1 MKVSASIAPDSCR
14 LFCGAAV
21 VFCVVSSIPFA
32 IQGIMR
38 KRVCRGIVLLFFLY
52 PAVAIQVF
60 LLERVCRC
68 TEPQKERRFPSAI
81 QVISRKRVCRC
92 IVSLLFL
99 YPAVALQ
106 VFPLEMVC
114 RCTEPQKER
123 RFLFAIREILR
134 KRVYRCTEPL
144 HRTSARTLCSE
155 PRHGLK
161 GKLRFAVGGGCSEL
175 FLKSAPW
182 MNLMNGHMRIGQA
195 SDAFLMREVALGRRD
210 ALKVIMDRYM
220 TMVSRT
226 AYRIMCDRPDSED
239 ITREV
244 FIMVWRNASSYDG
257 RYSVSTWLYGITCNF
272 CLKRLRR
279 RRIMEL
285 FSIRPSVYE
294 SSAPAAM
301 SPEEDF
307 ITKETWA
314 IFCRASLEL
323 SPRQRIVF
331 TLLDL
336 EGLSAE
342 EVISITGMT
351 TDEVKD
357 NLHIARKKIR
367 QELER
372 YGKVR

>member
-1 MKVSASIAPDSCR
+1 
-14 LFCGAAV
+14 
-21 VFCVVSSIPFA
+21 
-32 IQGIMR
+32 
-38 KRVCRGIVLLFFLY
+38 
-52 PAVAIQVF
+52 
-60 LLERVCRC
+60 
-68 TEPQKERRFPSAI
+68 
-81 QVISRKRVCRC
+81 
-92 IVSLLFL
+92 
-99 YPAVALQ
+99 
-106 VFPLEMVC
+106 
-114 RCTEPQKER
+114 
-123 RFLFAIREILR
+123 
-134 KRVYRCTEPL
+134 
-144 HRTSARTLCSE
+144 
-155 PRHGLK
+155 
-161 GKLRFAVGGGCSEL
+161 
-175 FLKSAPW
+175 
-182 MNLMNGHMRIGQA
+182 MNGHMRIGQA
-195 SDAFLMREVALGRRD
+195 SDASLVREVVLGRRE
-210 ALKVIMDRYM
+210 ALKVVMDRYM

-244 FIMVWRNASSYDG
+244 FIIVWRNASSYDG
-257 RYSVSTWLYGITCNF
+257 RYSVSTWLYGITCNL

-314 IFCRASLEL
+314 IFCRASQKL
-323 SPRQRIVF
+323 SPRQRVVF

>member
-1 MKVSASIAPDSCR
+1 MVCR
-14 LFCGAAV
+14 CAESWQNGSF
-21 VFCVVSSIPFA
+21 PFA
-32 IQGIMR
+32 IQG
-38 KRVCRGIVLLFFLY
+38 
-52 PAVAIQVF
+52 
-60 LLERVCRC
+60 
-68 TEPQKERRFPSAI
+68 
-81 QVISRKRVCRC
+81 
-92 IVSLLFL
+92 
-99 YPAVALQ
+99 
-106 VFPLEMVC
+106 
-114 RCTEPQKER
+114 
-123 RFLFAIREILR
+123 ILR

-144 HRTSARTLCSE
+144 HRTSAQNRGTGWKESCVL
-155 PRHGLK
+155 L
-161 GKLRFAVGGGCSEL
+161 FAVGGACSEL

-182 MNLMNGHMRIGQA
+182 MNLMNGHMSIGQA
-195 SDAFLMREVALGRRD
+195 SDASLIREVILGRRE

-257 RYSVSTWLYGITCNF
+257 RYSVSMWLYGITCNL

-279 RRIMEL
+279 RRILEL

-294 SSAPAAM
+294 LSAPAAM

-336 EGLSAE
+336 EGLSSE

-351 TDEVKD
+351 SDQIKD
-357 NLHIARKKIR
+357 NLYIARKKIR

>member
-1 MKVSASIAPDSCR
+1 
-14 LFCGAAV
+14 
-21 VFCVVSSIPFA
+21 
-32 IQGIMR
+32 
-38 KRVCRGIVLLFFLY
+38 
-52 PAVAIQVF
+52 
-60 LLERVCRC
+60 
-68 TEPQKERRFPSAI
+68 
-81 QVISRKRVCRC
+81 
-92 IVSLLFL
+92 
-99 YPAVALQ
+99 
-106 VFPLEMVC
+106 
-114 RCTEPQKER
+114 
-123 RFLFAIREILR
+123 
-134 KRVYRCTEPL
+134 
-144 HRTSARTLCSE
+144 
-155 PRHGLK
+155 
-161 GKLRFAVGGGCSEL
+161 
-175 FLKSAPW
+175 
-182 MNLMNGHMRIGQA
+182 MNGHMRIGQA
-195 SDAFLMREVALGRRD
+195 SDASLIREVVLGRRE

-244 FIMVWRNASSYDG
+244 FITVWRKASSYDG
-257 RYSVSTWLYGITCNF
+257 RYSVSTWLYRITCNL

-279 RRIMEL
+279 RRILEL

-294 SSAPAAM
+294 SSAPSAK

-323 SPRQRIVF
+323 SPRQRAVF

-336 EGLSAE
+336 EGLSVE

>member
-1 MKVSASIAPDSCR
+1 MKVSASIVPDSCR

-32 IQGIMR
+32 IQ
-38 KRVCRGIVLLFFLY
+38 
-52 PAVAIQVF
+52 
-60 LLERVCRC
+60 
-68 TEPQKERRFPSAI
+68 
-81 QVISRKRVCRC
+81 VISRKRVCRC
-92 IVSLLFL
+92 IVLLLFL
-99 YPAVALQ
+99 YPAVAIQ

-123 RFLFAIREILR
+123 RFSSAIQGILR
-134 KRVYRCTEPL
+134 KMVYRCTEPL
-144 HRTSARTLCSE
+144 LRTAARAGRKVVFCFLLSE
-155 PRHGLK
+155 G
-161 GKLRFAVGGGCSEL
+161 ACSEL
-175 FLKSAPW
+175 FLKSASW

-195 SDAFLMREVALGRRD
+195 SDASLIREVALGRRE

-220 TMVSRT
+220 YMVSRT

-244 FIMVWRNASSYDG
+244 FITVWRKASSYDG
-257 RYSVSTWLYGITCNF
+257 RYSVSTWLYRITCNL

-279 RRIMEL
+279 RRILEL

-294 SSAPAAM
+294 SSAPAAK

>member
-1 MKVSASIAPDSCR
+1 MSPHETSAER
-14 LFCGAAV
+14 QY
-21 VFCVVSSIPFA
+21 PFRDTGNFA
-32 IQGIMR
+32 ENG
-38 KRVCRGIVLLFFLY
+38 
-52 PAVAIQVF
+52 
-60 LLERVCRC
+60 
-68 TEPQKERRFPSAI
+68 
-81 QVISRKRVCRC
+81 
-92 IVSLLFL
+92 VSLHGI
-99 YPAVALQ
+99 AERT
-106 VFPLEMVC
+106 PLPV
-114 RCTEPQKER
+114 RDTGN
-123 RFLFAIREILR
+123 FAE
-134 KRVYRCTEPL
+134 KGVSL
-144 HRTSARTLCSE
+144 HRTAARAERKGAFCFLLSE
-155 PRHGLK
+155 G
-161 GKLRFAVGGGCSEL
+161 ASSEL

-195 SDAFLMREVALGRRD
+195 SDAFLMREVALGRRE
-210 ALKVIMDRYM
+210 ALRVIMDRYM
-220 TMVSRT
+220 YMVSRT

-294 SSAPAAM
+294 LSAPAAM

-314 IFCRASLEL
+314 IFCRASQKL
-323 SPRQRIVF
+323 SPRQRAVF

>member
-1 MKVSASIAPDSCR
+1 MS
-14 LFCGAAV
+14 LH
-21 VFCVVSSIPFA
+21 
-32 IQGIMR
+32 
-38 KRVCRGIVLLFFLY
+38 GIVAEWQFPVRDTGDFAENGVSLHRTSVFLY
-52 PAVAIQVF
+52 PAVTIQVF
-60 LLERVCRC
+60 L
-68 TEPQKERRFPSAI
+68 
-81 QVISRKRVCRC
+81 
-92 IVSLLFL
+92 
-99 YPAVALQ
+99 
-106 VFPLEMVC
+106 LEMVC
-114 RCTEPQKER
+114 RCTESQKER
-123 RFLFAIREILR
+123 RFLFTIQEILR
-134 KRVYRCTEPL
+134 KRVCRGMEPRHGTSARNLDTEPR
-144 HRTSARTLCSE
+144 HGTSARTGRKVAFCFLLSE
-155 PRHGLK
+155 G
-161 GKLRFAVGGGCSEL
+161 ACSEL

-195 SDAFLMREVALGRRD
+195 SDASLIREVVLGRRE

-257 RYSVSTWLYGITCNF
+257 RYSVSAWLYGITCNI

-294 SSAPAAM
+294 LSAPAAM

>member
-1 MKVSASIAPDSCR
+1 
-14 LFCGAAV
+14 
-21 VFCVVSSIPFA
+21 
-32 IQGIMR
+32 
-38 KRVCRGIVLLFFLY
+38 
-52 PAVAIQVF
+52 
-60 LLERVCRC
+60 
-68 TEPQKERRFPSAI
+68 
-81 QVISRKRVCRC
+81 
-92 IVSLLFL
+92 
-99 YPAVALQ
+99 
-106 VFPLEMVC
+106 
-114 RCTEPQKER
+114 
-123 RFLFAIREILR
+123 
-134 KRVYRCTEPL
+134 
-144 HRTSARTLCSE
+144 
-155 PRHGLK
+155 
-161 GKLRFAVGGGCSEL
+161 
-175 FLKSAPW
+175 
-182 MNLMNGHMRIGQA
+182 MNGHMRIGQA
-195 SDAFLMREVALGRRD
+195 SDASLIREVVLGRRE

-257 RYSVSTWLYGITCNF
+257 RYSVSAWLYGITCNI

-294 SSAPAAM
+294 LSAPAAM

-351 TDEVKD
+351 ADHIKD